1 MTTGKTLPASY
12 WQILILLLSPWSE
25 VKSLSCVQ
33 LVATPWTAA
42 YQAPP
47 SVGFSRQE
55 YWSGLPFPSLYCLIV
70 LPFPKCYI
78 VEIIWYVAFSDW
90 LLSLSHIHLNFFISF
105 HGLIFHFFLSLNN
118 IPVNIIYYSLFWRR
132 KWQLTSCVENPWTE
146 EPGRL
151 QSMGLQE
158 LDTT

>member
-25 VKSLSCVQ
+25 VKSLSCVR

-47 SVGFSRQE
+47 SMGFPGKSTGVGCHF
-55 YWSGLPFPSLYCLIV
+55 LLYTVSIV

-78 VEIIWYVAFSDW
+78 VDIIWYVAFSDW
-90 LLSLSHIHLNFFISF
+90 LLSLSHIHLDFFISL
-105 HGLIFHFFLSLNN
+105 HGLIFYFFLSLNN

-132 KWQLTSCVENPWTE
+132 KWQLTPCVENPWTE

-158 LDTT
+158 LETT